1 MGQCRKSIFGVG
13 QCRKSIFVVSAR
25 SCSFRSS
32 CAPLLHVTVTLI
44 LQGTEKLFRQQ
55 RAKSHGSTQP
65 SSTSPAP
72 SSAPFTPCPP
82 SQKRSLSLPTP
93 SAAAAG
99 PLLFLPA
106 GHLLPPHPGRAAGPA
121 TPPGTIGATHPEVK
135 SCWTLSSR
143 SRSVSNIVP
152 ASSSSSGGGGGRS
165 SPPPPSPSARGRG
178 GVGGGVRRHPG
189 RAAPSAPTWRRR
201 SPATVTCRDPLS
213 PVPSAPI
220 WWRLAP
226 ALCSWHAEKP
236 GPAVSRAPHALG
248 GEFGSL
254 KFVRGVS

>member
-1 MGQCRKSIFGVG
+1 MYCGVGQCRKSVFGVG

-82 SQKRSLSLPTP
+82 SQKRSLSLPAP
-93 SAAAAG
+93 SATAAG
-99 PLLFLPA
+99 PLLFLPP

-152 ASSSSSGGGGGRS
+152 ASSSSSSGGGGGRS
-165 SPPPPSPSARGRG
+165 SPLRP
-178 GVGGGVRRHPG
+178 HP
-189 RAAPSAPTWRRR
+189 RPAAG
-201 SPATVTCRDPLS
+201 
-213 PVPSAPI
+213 
-220 WWRLAP
+220 
-226 ALCSWHAEKP
+226 AES
-236 GPAVSRAPHALG
+236 GAV
-248 GEFGSL
+248 
-254 KFVRGVS
+254 